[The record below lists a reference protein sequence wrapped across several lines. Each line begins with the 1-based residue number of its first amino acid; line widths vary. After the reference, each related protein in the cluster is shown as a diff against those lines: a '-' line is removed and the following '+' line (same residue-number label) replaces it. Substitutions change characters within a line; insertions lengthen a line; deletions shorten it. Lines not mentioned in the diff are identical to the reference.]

1 MRPKTLQ
8 RRLQI
13 RGVNWFCQV
22 VVQSLRHPAH
32 ATFVTYIGR
41 PGDDPNPPRGLA
53 RATGTSAAQSGNAAD
68 LRHVQIQ
75 ENESAPLPAPAE
87 PPQHATPVP
96 RPDWLAAKIEED
108 ATH

>member
-13 RGVNWFCQV
+13 RGFKWFCQV

-32 ATFVTYIGR
+32 AMFVTYIGR
-41 PGDDPNPPRGLA
+41 QRDDPNSLRGFA
-53 RATGTSAAQSGNAAD
+53 RAAGTYVAQSGNAVD

-75 ENESAPLPAPAE
+75 ENEIVPLRALAE
-87 PPQHATPVP
+87 HLEHATPVL
-96 RPDWLAAKIEED
+96 RHDW
-108 ATH
+108 